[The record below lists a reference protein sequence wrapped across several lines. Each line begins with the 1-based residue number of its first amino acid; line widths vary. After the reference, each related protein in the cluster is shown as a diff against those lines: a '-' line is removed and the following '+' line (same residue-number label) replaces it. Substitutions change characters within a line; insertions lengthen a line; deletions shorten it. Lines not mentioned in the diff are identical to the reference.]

1 MVARR
6 PQSPRDVALAATLHD
21 PTGALSP
28 LVHRTL
34 PWLQTR
40 YAQVAV
46 TTSPPTSPRLV
57 AELEHAGVWAGA
69 PPANLRGPLYRL
81 ALRRALVAGTG
92 RVHYLDFDRAIHWVL
107 RGRRELDAVLR
118 AALRR
123 RLLLLGR
130 TPKAHQTHHR
140 PLVATEGIVNRL
152 FADQLGLQGRVDW
165 LVPSFVLDR
174 EATALLLRRS
184 RARDAGLYGE
194 WPALLAGLGAPLA
207 YLECRWLDWETPD
220 RFPRAVRRLG
230 LAAWRQRQET
240 PEEWGLRTSMAAE
253 FVRGFSRTLAR
264 FPAGDVRLARL
275 AQRV

>member
-1 MVARR
+1 MAA
-6 PQSPRDVALAATLHD
+6 PTLKSPRDIALAATLHD
-21 PTGALSP
+21 TTGALAP
-28 LVHRTL
+28 LVARTL
-34 PWLQTR
+34 PWLQSR
-40 YAQVAV
+40 YAHVAV
-46 TTSPPTSPRLV
+46 TTSPPTSARLV
-57 AELEHAGVWAGA
+57 DQLHQAGVWAGA
-69 PPANLRGPLYRL
+69 PPANVRGPLYRL
-81 ALRRALVAGTG
+81 ALRRALAAGTG

-123 RLLLLGR
+123 RVLLLGR
-130 TPKAHQTHHR
+130 TPKAHQSHHR

-152 FADQLGLQGRVDW
+152 FADKLGVQGRLDW

-174 EATALLLRRS
+174 EATALLLKRS
-184 RARDAGLYGE
+184 RARDAAMYGE

-207 YLECRWLDWETPD
+207 YLECRGLDWETPD
-220 RFPRAVRRLG
+220 RFPRQVRRIG

-253 FVRGFSRTLAR
+253 FVRGFDRTLAR
-264 FPAGDVRLARL
+264 FPPGEIRLTRL

>member
-1 MVARR
+1 MAARR

-21 PTGALSP
+21 PTGALVA
-28 LVHRTL
+28 LVRRTL
-34 PWLQTR
+34 PWLRSR
-40 YAQVAV
+40 YAHVAV
-46 TTSPPTSPRLV
+46 TTSPPTSARLV
-57 AELEHAGVWAGA
+57 GELERAGVWAGS

-81 ALRRALVAGTG
+81 ALRRALGAGTG
-92 RVHYLDFDRAIHWVL
+92 RVHYLDFDRAIHWAL

-130 TPKAHQTHHR
+130 TQKAHQTHHR

-174 EATALLLRRS
+174 DATTLLLRRS

-194 WPALLAGLGAPLA
+194 WPALLAGLGLPLA
-207 YLECRWLDWETPD
+207 YLECRGLDWETPD
-220 RFPRAVRRLG
+220 RFPRAVRRIG
-230 LAAWRQRQET
+230 LTAWRQRQET

-253 FVRGFSRTLAR
+253 FVRGFGRTLAR
-264 FPAGDVRLARL
+264 FPAGDVRLSRL
-275 AQRV
+275 PPRV